1 MPVEL
6 TQSTLPSWVAPGAR
20 IYWPGCA
27 GHSALFERW
36 FEAEP
41 ELAAGRWFCGMW
53 IPTVN
58 RFDPT
63 ALHPQA
69 RATSFFL
76 PSELHA
82 GWQRGALDLLPLHY
96 SEAWR
101 YLGSPGRF
109 DLVLLQVAPPDDQGR
124 CSLSLAADFSP
135 AVLAALGSGAVLL
148 AHVNPLLPRTCGPS
162 VPVSR
167 IQAWVHAAE
176 PLLQVPPEPVSP
188 GMAQVARQVASMV
201 RDGDTVQLG
210 LGRLQAAVLQALKQ
224 HRGLRLHAG
233 MVSDGLLDLADA
245 GALAAPEPDR
255 PPVMTGV
262 ALGTDALYERV
273 ADPDLVRFA
282 PVGHTHAQATLAAI
296 PRLVAINSALQI
308 DLLGQ
313 AQIEML
319 HGRQISGVGG
329 LLDFMRGA
337 RASPGGRALLAAPST
352 VQAGAQK
359 LSRVVPLLPAGSVG
373 VTRHDADLVVTEHG
387 VADLRQLGVDGR
399 AQALI
404 AIAAPEHREGLEM
417 AWHTLRRAL

>member
-1 MPVEL
+1 
-6 TQSTLPSWVAPGAR
+6 
-20 IYWPGCA
+20 
-27 GHSALFERW
+27 
-36 FEAEP
+36 
-41 ELAAGRWFCGMW
+41 
-53 IPTVN
+53 
-58 RFDPT
+58 
-63 ALHPQA
+63 
-69 RATSFFL
+69 
-76 PSELHA
+76 
-82 GWQRGALDLLPLHY
+82 
-96 SEAWR
+96 
-101 YLGSPGRF
+101 
-109 DLVLLQVAPPDDQGR
+109 
-124 CSLSLAADFSP
+124 
-135 AVLAALGSGAVLL
+135 
-148 AHVNPLLPRTCGPS
+148 
-162 VPVSR
+162 
-167 IQAWVHAAE
+167 
-176 PLLQVPPEPVSP
+176 
-188 GMAQVARQVASMV
+188 MAQVARQVALLV

-262 ALGTDALYERV
+262 ALGTDPLYARM

-359 LSRVVPLLPAGSVG
+359 LSRFVPLLPAGSVG

-387 VADLRQLGVDGR
+387 VADLRQVGVDGR